1 MNGQQLPWQGFWQI
15 LAADS
20 QEDIQPFRNTTT
32 NLRSQTGF
40 VLYTETYF
48 IELRVLSQMQ
58 LPAGWPPTDAELAA
72 MFGSFYGIAG
82 RSHWLPADGG
92 WLGQHRIEMAANP
105 ALLGQDLRRML
116 HTGADSAI
124 MDSDGRQEHWRRLS
138 AAGGTPL
145 CGAWQ
150 TENPLGSWLYL
161 ACEGHYAVM
170 RSDARRPAPQGAWAE
185 LAAEQLL
192 PLAKSFG
199 ANAGARL
206 ETAGSFDHW
215 PMIGQVAGYDVRKH
229 ETFKLEQVNADQF
242 RASLPPLDFPPDEWS
257 RLE

>member
-1 MNGQQLPWQGFWQI
+1 MSDLQTPWRGFWQV
-15 LAADS
+15 LAPDA
-20 QEDIQPFRNTTT
+20 QEDIRPYRNTTT
-32 NLRSQTGF
+32 NLRSRAGF
-40 VLYTETYF
+40 VLYTQTYF

-72 MFGSFYGIAG
+72 MFGSFYGVAG
-82 RSHWLPADGG
+82 RSHWQPADGG

-105 ALLGQDLRRML
+105 ALLGQDFRRML
-116 HTGADSAI
+116 HMSVESATI
-124 MDSDGRQEHWRRLS
+124 DSDGRQETWRRLS

-150 TENPLGSWLYL
+150 TENLLGNWLYL

-170 RSDARRPAPQGAWAE
+170 RSEASRPAPQGDWAK
-185 LAAEQLL
+185 LTAEQLL
-192 PLAKSFG
+192 RLAESFG

-206 ETAGSFDHW
+206 ETGGSFDHW

-229 ETFKLEQVNADQF
+229 ETFKLEEVQAGRF
-242 RASLPPLDFPPDEWS
+242 EASLPPLDFPPDQWT